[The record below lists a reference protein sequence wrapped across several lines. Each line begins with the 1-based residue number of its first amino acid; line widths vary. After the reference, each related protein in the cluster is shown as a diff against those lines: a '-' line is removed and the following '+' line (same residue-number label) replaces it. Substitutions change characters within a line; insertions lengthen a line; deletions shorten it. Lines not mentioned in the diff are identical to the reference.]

1 MIGETQWGWP
11 HFVRPID
18 HRTVSKL
25 SIARWLVGRLVGL
38 VQLRLVLTLS
48 PCVVLLSVLAFSA
61 CTVPPPSEFQPSKLT
76 PQAAATIEGSLV
88 KTSNPLLPDAKVI
101 LVAVDGQMTGLGWQS
116 WNTQVLVKPGQ
127 HLIEFGPCLC
137 NYLGKPYF
145 GFVALNVS
153 LLAGH
158 TYILRSTAPKSAGLL
173 KPRTTIAWIEDGSG
187 ASVTPLT
194 TFSLNGPGSASAPV
208 MVMLIPVK

>member
-1 MIGETQWGWP
+1 M
-11 HFVRPID
+11 
-18 HRTVSKL
+18 
-25 SIARWLVGRLVGL
+25 
-38 VQLRLVLTLS
+38 
-48 PCVVLLSVLAFSA
+48 VLLSVLAFPA
-61 CTVPPPSEFQPSKLT
+61 CTVPSPPEFQPSKLT

-137 NYLGKPYF
+137 NYLGNPYF

-158 TYILRSTAPKSAGLL
+158 TYILRSTAPKSAGIL

-194 TFSLNGPGSASAPV
+194 TFALNGPGSASAPV
-208 MVMLIPVK
+208 MVMLLPVK